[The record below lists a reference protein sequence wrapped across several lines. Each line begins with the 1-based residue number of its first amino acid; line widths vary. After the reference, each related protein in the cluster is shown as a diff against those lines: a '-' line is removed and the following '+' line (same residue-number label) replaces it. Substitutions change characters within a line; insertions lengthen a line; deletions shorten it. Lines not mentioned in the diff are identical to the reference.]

1 MLMTMKSLIE
11 AMRATAY
18 ITAASIDIGHHS
30 GDPIVRDQALARVA
44 LLTPV
49 VKGWLTEI
57 AQELTSIGIQI
68 HGGTGYVEETGAAQ
82 HMRDARI
89 LTIYE
94 GTTGIQA
101 IDLVRRKILA
111 DGGLAMRRLLQDIAE
126 LDERLARYDTDLESI
141 RIAVS
146 TGHERLEEATNWLL
160 RKASDD
166 TSAVHLSAFNYLM
179 LAGTVIGAW
188 QMGRAAEIAYT
199 RLDENVGDT
208 EFCKAKLITARF
220 YATQIF
226 PRSAAY
232 FDAVTSDNSE
242 TMELPETQF

>member
-1 MLMTMKSLIE
+1 
-11 AMRATAY
+11 
-18 ITAASIDIGHHS
+18 
-30 GDPIVRDQALARVA
+30 